1 MSRKRGFF
9 LRTGGFSLTE
19 LMVVLAIAGVM
30 LLVGVPSMQ
39 NLILDAR
46 LSARTDQFMGMLSEA
61 RMTAIKQGSGLGA
74 NIVKI
79 CPAANPDTATACS
92 TTASDWSKGVVILN
106 GTTVVRRLVF
116 SEGVTITSTV
126 IEIAFTRTLGSS
138 TAATITLCAAG
149 RKQQAIQVTASGR
162 IAKKIN
168 SSVTCS

>member
-61 RMTAIKQGSGLGA
+61 RMTAIKQRT
-74 NIVKI
+74 NITV
-79 CPAANPDTATACS
+79 CPAATPDTATACS
-92 TTASDWSKGVVILN
+92 TTASDWSKGVLIWN
-106 GTTVVRRLVF
+106 GASVVRRLTF
-116 SEGVTITSTV
+116 SEGMTITLASTTIV
-126 IEIAFTRTLGSS
+126 FTGTMGSS
-138 TAATITLCAAG
+138 TAATVTLCAAG